1 MSDELLLDKIVP
13 WLTISKPSFNGT
25 WRKL

>member
-13 WLTISKPSFNGT
+13 WLTISKPSFNDT
-25 WRKL
+25 